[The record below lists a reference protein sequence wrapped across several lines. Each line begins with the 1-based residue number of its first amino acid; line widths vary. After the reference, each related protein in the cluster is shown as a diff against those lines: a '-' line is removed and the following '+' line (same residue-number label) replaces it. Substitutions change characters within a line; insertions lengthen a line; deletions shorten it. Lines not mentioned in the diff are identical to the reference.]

1 MSISVIIALVGLGL
15 MVVFMLS
22 VMPGNSAE
30 SRMEEQLNAI
40 PDFTPSVSYK
50 SSMCKNAIAI
60 DIDREKIAVL
70 LNPMKLR
77 QLEAKPSVYGFS
89 DLMAVEL
96 VRDGASVIK
105 TQRGSQIAGAA
116 VGGVLLGPA
125 GLIVGGLSGSK
136 RQESKIEKL
145 SIKLYANDM
154 MTPVQELFFLDFP
167 GTGVDPQQIQP
178 ILRDLDQ
185 WYGRLRVIVESKKT
199 VRA

>member
-15 MVVFMLS
+15 LVVFMLS

-30 SRMEEQLNAI
+30 SRMEEQFNAM

-70 LNPMKLR
+70 LNPIKLR
-77 QLEAKPSVYGFS
+77 QLETKPSVYSFS

-105 TQRGSQIAGAA
+105 TQRGSQLAGAA
-116 VGGVLLGPA
+116 AGGLLLGPA

-136 RQESKIEKL
+136 RQERKIEKL
-145 SIKLYANDM
+145 SIKLYTNDLVM
-154 MTPVQELFFLDFP
+154 PVQELFFLDYP
-167 GTGVDPQQIQP
+167 GAGADPQQILP

-185 WYGRLRVIVESKKT
+185 WYGRLRVIVEARRISG
-199 VRA
+199 V

>member
-1 MSISVIIALVGLGL
+1 MSISVIIALVGLEL
-15 MVVFMLS
+15 MMVFMLS

-77 QLEAKPSVYGFS
+77 QLEAKPSVYRFS

-145 SIKLYANDM
+145 SIKLYANDLL
-154 MTPVQELFFLDFP
+154 TPVQELFFLDFP
-167 GTGVDPQQIQP
+167 GAGVDPQQLQP

-185 WYGRLRVIVESKKT
+185 WYGRLRVIVESKKKI
-199 VRA
+199 RA